1 MFPVQRASVR
11 LADAYGMIKVC
22 RAKFWHVSGAI
33 RFTLNRGL
41 TKQKQRN
48 AKKKTNVKK
57 V

>member
-48 AKKKTNVKK
+48 AKKN
-57 V
+57 